1 MVQFLYTSTQV
12 MAQAQAPGLDEL
24 LPTTVMIG
32 QANETVIPL
41 NDVSDDYGPL
51 ILDVGQHVK
60 ISRQNAGLGTTL
72 ILIGLVQV
80 FFGFKF
86 IRLTLFLTGFIS
98 WAVIA
103 MFIMVRIRWDML
115 YAVFKPSLYV
125 FWVWLMSGLV
135 GGIISFRYW
144 NLGVTFA
151 GAFGGFAVAM
161 GIIAVT
167 SKSMGTVGRYVF
179 LAIEILLGAAAATFY
194 ERFFIIVA
202 TSCGGAYL
210 FMYGVDEFV
219 QVGYREMIVILD
231 FAGKTLTYHPDK
243 KVYIMIGCSL
253 VLALLGMAWEFWHHS
268 RPVMMGRKALFRIY
282 GRPFGKR
289 PEKLLGQRI
298 RYNVS
303 KMDWYTYLTGC
314 VCLWRKNKEDVF
326 IEEDEHETK
335 PPALY
340 VPPPGRPSRSRS
352 SRSSRSSKSSKKS
365 QSTIEVVVL
374 GGESA
379 ITTSSA
385 TATCS
390 DHEEVK
396 EDEDKIRPTSSS
408 TLPVEINDIHVVSES
423 SMAHTESHS
432 SEITVSH
439 SATMSHTSSS
449 LAVSTNESHTVTS
462 SMTGTKTTTTSTHA
476 AMASTQTR
484 TVMSTTT
491 STLHTSSSEADTVV
505 VTIEEMTIA

>member
-1 MVQFLYTSTQV
+1 
-12 MAQAQAPGLDEL
+12 MAQAQASGAEEL
-24 LPTTVMIG
+24 FPTTVMIG
-32 QANETVIPL
+32 QANETVTS
-41 NDVSDDYGPL
+41 NDISGDYGPL
-51 ILDVGQHVK
+51 ILDVGQRAKV
-60 ISRQNAGLGTTL
+60 SRQNAGLGTIL
-72 ILIGLVQV
+72 ILIGLIQV

-86 IRLTLFLTGFIS
+86 IRLTLILTGFIS

-103 MFIMVRIRWDML
+103 MFIMIRIRWDML
-115 YAVFKPSLYV
+115 HAVFKPSHYV

-135 GGIISFRYW
+135 GGILSFRYW

-167 SKSMGTVGRYVF
+167 SNSMGAVGRYVF
-179 LAIEILLGAAAATFY
+179 LAVEILLGAAAATFY

-231 FAGKTLTYHPDK
+231 FAGRTLVYHPDK
-243 KVYIMIGCSL
+243 NVYIMIGCSL
-253 VLALLGMAWEFWHHS
+253 ALALIGMAWEFWHHS

-303 KMDWYTYLTGC
+303 RMDWYTYLTGC
-314 VCLWRKNKEDVF
+314 ACFWRKNKEDVF
-326 IEEDEHETK
+326 IEEDDIETK
-335 PPALY
+335 PPVLY
-340 VPPPGRPSRSRS
+340 VPPPCRPSGSK
-352 SRSSRSSKSSKKS
+352 SSRSSKSSKKS
-365 QSTIEVVVL
+365 QSTIKMVVV
-374 GGESA
+374 GGESGVS
-379 ITTSSA
+379 TSSA
-385 TATCS
+385 TASCS

-396 EDEDKIRPTSSS
+396 EDEDTHKPTSSAI
-408 TLPVEINDIHVVSES
+408 LQAGINDIHVIKES
-423 SMAHTESHS
+423 SMTHTESHS
-432 SEITVSH
+432 SETTISH
-439 SATMSHTSSS
+439 SATMSHISSS
-449 LAVSTNESHTVTS
+449 LAVSTSESGIVTS
-462 SMTGTKTTTTSTHA
+462 STASAVGTRTTSTSTHA
-476 AMASTQTR
+476 AMTSTHSAMTSTQSK